1 MKIASSDIILSSQH
15 ASVEKH
21 SVRES
26 LRAWVGAER
35 PDFEGR
41 DRPLKRPA
49 VDQVSIS
56 AQGQAAQKS
65 AAVSDIQE
73 AVDNDPRMQLLIYMV
88 EAMTGKKIKIMSMKD
103 LQPAQTAPPEP
114 LQDPKTTGEQPA
126 SQPAGFG
133 VEYERHET
141 HYEAEQTSFQ
151 AQGIVKT
158 ADGREIAFHLQLSMS
173 REHLEQSDVSVR
185 LGDAAR
191 QVKDPLVIN
200 FNGNAA
206 QLTATKFSFDLDADG
221 STEQISF
228 VAPGSG
234 FLALDKNQD
243 GKINNGS
250 ELFGPASGNG
260 FDELAAYDQ
269 DGNRWI
275 DENDTVFAQLQVW
288 SKDAQGNDHLATLKT
303 AGVGAI
309 YLGNA
314 ATEFSILS
322 SGAVAG
328 DKDANNRLD
337 GKIRSSGVY
346 LSEDGAAG
354 SVQQIDLAV

>member
-1 MKIASSDIILSSQH
+1 MKIASSDILLSSQH
-15 ASVEKH
+15 SAIDKH
-21 SVRES
+21 SVSES
-26 LRAWVGAER
+26 LRAWTGAQR

-41 DRPLKRPA
+41 NTNTSRPQADHVALSSEGK
-49 VDQVSIS
+49 
-56 AQGQAAQKS
+56 AAQK
-65 AAVSDIQE
+65 ADPAGDMQDAI
-73 AVDNDPRMQLLIYMV
+73 DNDPRMQLLIHMI
-88 EAMTGKKIKIMSMKD
+88 EALTGRKIKILSMKD
-103 LQPAQTAPPEP
+103 LQPQTLPAEQI
-114 LQDPKTTGEQPA
+114 QDPNQAAAEQPA
-126 SQPAGFG
+126 QTSAGFG

-141 HYEAEQTSFQ
+141 HYEAERTSFS
-151 AQGIVKT
+151 AQGVVKT
-158 ADGREIAFHLQLSMS
+158 ADGRESAFSLQLNMS
-173 REHLEQSDVSVR
+173 REHLEQTDVSVR
-185 LGDAAR
+185 LGDAA
-191 QVKDPLVIN
+191 QQAKDPLVIN
-200 FNGNAA
+200 FSGSAA
-206 QLTATKFSFDLDADG
+206 QLTSTKFSFDLDADG
-221 STEQISF
+221 KTEQISF

-260 FDELAAYDQ
+260 FSDLAAYDK

-275 DENDTVFAQLQVW
+275 DENDAVFSQLKVW
-288 SKDAQGNDHLATLKT
+288 SKDAQGNDQLASLKE

-328 DKDANNRLD
+328 GKDASNHLD

-346 LSEDGAAG
+346 LSEDGVAG
-354 SVQQIDLAV
+354 SVQQIDLAA

>member
-26 LRAWVGAER
+26 LRAWVGTER

-41 DRPLKRPA
+41 GGAINRPA
-49 VDQVSIS
+49 VDRVSIS
-56 AQGQAAQKS
+56 GQGRAAQKS
-65 AAVSDIQE
+65 DAVSDSQE
-73 AVDNDPRMQLLIYMV
+73 AVDNDPRMQLLIGMV
-88 EAMTGKKIKIMSMKD
+88 EAMTGRKIRILSMKD
-103 LQPAQTAPPEP
+103 LQPTNAASQEP
-114 LQDPKTTGEQPA
+114 LQDPKTAGEQA
-126 SQPAGFG
+126 AQQPAGYG

-141 HYEAEQTSFQ
+141 HYEAEQTRFQ
-151 AQGIVKT
+151 AQGVVRT
-158 ADGREIAFHLQLSMS
+158 ADGREISFELQLSMS
-173 REHLEQSDVSVR
+173 REHLEQSDISVR

-191 QVKDPLVIN
+191 QAKDPLVIN
-200 FNGNAA
+200 FSGSAA
-206 QLTATKFSFDLDADG
+206 QLTAAKFSFDLDANG

-260 FDELAAYDQ
+260 FSELATYDQ
-269 DGNRWI
+269 DGNLWI
-275 DENDTVFAQLQVW
+275 DENDAVFSQLRVW
-288 SKDAQGNDHLATLKT
+288 SKDAQGNDQLATLKA
-303 AGVGAI
+303 AGVGAL

-314 ATEFSILS
+314 ATEFSI
-322 SGAVAG
+322 
-328 DKDANNRLD
+328 KDASNQLD
-337 GKIRSSGVY
+337 GQIRSTGIY
-346 LSEDGAAG
+346 LGENGAAG
-354 SVQQIDLAV
+354 TLQQIDLAV

>member
-21 SVRES
+21 SLRES

-41 DRPLKRPA
+41 GRAINRPA
-49 VDQVSIS
+49 VDRVSIS
-56 AQGQAAQKS
+56 EQGKAAQKS
-65 AAVSDIQE
+65 DAVSDTQE
-73 AVDNDPRMQLLIYMV
+73 AVDNDPRLQLLISMV
-88 EAMTGKKIKIMSMKD
+88 EAMTGRKIRILSMKD
-103 LQPAQTAPPEP
+103 LQPANATPQEP
-114 LQDPKTTGEQPA
+114 LQDPRSAGGQA
-126 SQPAGFG
+126 AQQPAGYG

-151 AQGIVKT
+151 AQGIVRT
-158 ADGREIAFHLQLSMS
+158 ADGREISFELQLSMS
-173 REHLEQSDVSVR
+173 REYLEQSDVSVR

-191 QVKDPLVIN
+191 QAKDPLVVN
-200 FNGNAA
+200 FNGSSA
-206 QLTATKFSFDLDADG
+206 QLTAAKFSFDLDADG

-234 FLALDKNQD
+234 FLALDRNRD

-260 FDELAAYDQ
+260 FSELAAYDQ
-269 DGNRWI
+269 DGNLWI
-275 DENDTVFAQLQVW
+275 DENDAVFSQLNVW
-288 SKDAQGNDHLATLKT
+288 SKDAQGNDQIATLKE
-303 AGVGAI
+303 AGVGAL

-314 ATEFSILS
+314 ATEFS
-322 SGAVAG
+322 V
-328 DKDANNRLD
+328 KDASNRLD
-337 GKIRSSGVY
+337 GQIRSTGIY
-346 LSEDGAAG
+346 LGENGSAG
-354 SVQQIDLAV
+354 TMQQIDLAV

>member
-1 MKIASSDIILSSQH
+1 MKIASSDILLSSQH
-15 ASVEKH
+15 ATVERH
-21 SVRES
+21 SLRET

-49 VDQVSIS
+49 ADQVSIS

-65 AAVSDIQE
+65 AAVSDVQG

-103 LQPAQTAPPEP
+103 LQPAQTAPAES
-114 LQDPKTTGEQPA
+114 LQDPKTTGGQPA

-173 REHLEQSDVSVR
+173 REYLEQSDVSVR
-185 LGDAAR
+185 LGDAV
-191 QVKDPLVIN
+191 QKTQDPLVIN

-206 QLTATKFSFDLDADG
+206 QLTAAKFSFDLDADG

-275 DENDTVFAQLQVW
+275 DENDAVFAQLQVW
-288 SKDAQGNDHLATLKT
+288 SKDTQGNDQLATLKES
-303 AGVGAI
+303 GVGALF
-309 YLGNA
+309 LGNA
-314 ATEFSILS
+314 ATEFSLLS

-328 DKDANNRLD
+328 GKDANNHLD

-346 LSEDGAAG
+346 LSENGAAG
-354 SVQQIDLAV
+354 SVQQVDLAV